1 VRPCD
6 ACDGARHT
14 AAEAVELYRAELLA
28 RADLAEFL
36 APLADADAVVCSC
49 PQGAP
54 CHGDVLVAV
63 LDELWPR
70 SD

>member
-1 VRPCD
+1 MRPCD

-28 RADLAEFL
+28 RPDLAEFL